1 MGEALLQSRSE
12 ISAEGGGSGWRDGK
26 PTATL
31 SHDDRGGAERRHKGR
46 AERRRSAARC
56 RRSKRQHG
64 LRARGGG
71 SPFMEQRRS
80 GKLCQRTGASAAKQA
95 QIGKENGRL
104 RKKRENKRRNW
115 RCGAIHTDTLTC
127 EHSSACEVGDIARR
141 GVGIPATISLSPA
154 GQSAL
159 AGRTLWRL
167 STCRASPYR
176 RSAHVGGR
184 AE

>member
-64 LRARGGG
+64 CRVWRWLAFNGAAPQG
-71 SPFMEQRRS
+71 SFVNGLEQAPPS
-80 GKLCQRTGASAAKQA
+80 KPKSEKKIAP
-95 QIGKENGRL
+95 EE
-104 RKKRENKRRNW
+104 KKRK
-115 RCGAIHTDTLTC
+115 
-127 EHSSACEVGDIARR
+127 
-141 GVGIPATISLSPA
+141 
-154 GQSAL
+154 
-159 AGRTLWRL
+159 
-167 STCRASPYR
+167 
-176 RSAHVGGR
+176 
-184 AE
+184 